1 MERQCLGTVG
11 MGNRVQRA
19 GSWGSLLEQETIHTL
34 THTHTLTCTH
44 TPLHAHTHT
53 HTHTHPSACT
63 HAHIPLCTHT
73 LTLTHTH
80 PSACTHTHTHAH
92 THTPART
99 HTHTLTHTPPRT
111 HTPLCMH
118 TLTHTP
124 CFVPYRK
131 ERGSTDSENDFHLEC
146 ILGLGFSP
154 LSSSRGFLRGRV
166 VVKYGPDTG

>member
-11 MGNRVQRA
+11 MGNRVQGA

-34 THTHTLTCTH
+34 THTHTRMHTH
-44 TPLHAHTHT
+44 TRTHTHSCTNTHT
-53 HTHTHPSACT
+53 HTHS
-63 HAHIPLCTHT
+63 
-73 LTLTHTH
+73 
-80 PSACTHTHTHAH
+80 
-92 THTPART
+92 
-99 HTHTLTHTPPRT
+99 

-118 TLTHTP
+118 TLTLTHTRHTHTP
-124 CFVPYRK
+124 CSVPYRK

-154 LSSSRGFLRGRV
+154 LSSSRGFVRGRE